1 MTKKTIAATI
11 DIGLIEKLKD
21 YKINVSGEINT
32 FLHSLVTTF
41 ESDSEGID
49 LRLEYIKLEK
59 ALKKITHWQTV
70 AKRHKANIEL
80 NENKINEK
88 KEKDL
93 ENEKIALDNAKRCKI
108 CNNIPT
114 AEKYHNVTD
123 GIICHACYM
132 STPVKELRDYI

>member
-1 MTKKTIAATI
+1 MTKKNITISI
-11 DIGLIEKLKD
+11 DVDVIDRLKE
-21 YKINVSGEINT
+21 YKVNLSGEINT
-32 FLHSLVTTF
+32 FLKSFLTTF
-41 ESDSEGID
+41 ENDTEGID
-49 LRLEYIKLEK
+49 LRLIQVKLDNG
-59 ALKKITHWQTV
+59 LKKMIHWQNV
-70 AKRHKANIEL
+70 VKRNQAILSNYE
-80 NENKINEK
+80 KIASEK

-132 STPVKELRDYI
+132 STPAKELRDYI